1 MTMKNVKTVV
11 IIGLLAVL
19 VIAEPAFAEI
29 PCADFTRNSDG
40 SWTPLH
46 PFTFDGPVGL
56 VQVDPGHSYNAG
68 MPGVP
73 GEIAKHLA
81 LHCPGVPRMSTHSQP
96 PMPHRDPYLIGNQPT
111 LEEGKPWVS
120 PRGEVIT
127 YYHAPPQK
135 KKLPDSS
142 KGTVI
147 LNPAAVDLNPA
158 TVDLR

>member
-1 MTMKNVKTVV
+1 MKIAKTFV
-11 IIGLLAVL
+11 IVGLLEVL
-19 VIAEPAFAEI
+19 AIAEPAFAEI

-56 VQVDPGHSYNAG
+56 VQVDPGHNYSAG

-73 GEIAKHLA
+73 GEVAKHLA
-81 LHCPGVPRMSTHSQP
+81 LHCPGVPRRSTHLQQ
-96 PMPHRDPYLIGNQPT
+96 PMPPRDPYLIGNQPT

-127 YYHAPPQK
+127 YSRALAQK
-135 KKLPDSS
+135 KELSDSS

-147 LNPAAVDLNPA
+147 FNPAAVDLNPA